1 MSDNNDKVLIV
12 DEEAEIRKLHKIADA
27 FNRISD
33 YVSDSNDRAISFSAT
48 IKALNTTMA
57 ASAKKYKSGFR
68 ISIGKKSI
76 EKLEAV
82 DRAFT
87 SISNAL
93 EKSNTNLYGFL
104 SQFNDLM
111 YAIRKPGTPQTH
123 QIPQIPTYSENS
135 KKQRSVE
142 ETYLKKNSKIIE
154 GEFRELVTDIKTDTT
169 RETAKIVSDIVGVKN
184 REKMQVVLNIASKG
198 KSLID
203 LGKVASK
210 GKNISSLSKLGQG
223 ADGAGAAGEGAGAI
237 GAGGIAIAAF
247 AVAVMAFTSAAYYG
261 QKRTRDFS
269 SAVLKLG
276 GSLNDAQKSSIS
288 TSNSIREGKNL
299 LSNYVDELT
308 MKAKGLFDEF
318 AAGLGN
324 FIDSL
329 SNWDEYN
336 KENPNKKNE
345 EYKQYNV
352 ADSKSTNLG
361 ITARLRESGFNENSI
376 KNLVE
381 LTRQIGLGQANK
393 YGDSDQEDT
402 IKKIAD
408 AWIDGSNAAAE
419 YGAIVDDNT
428 LAGYMASQGVDIV
441 NTEITD
447 ALKQY
452 YRFQLL
458 QTELSN
464 TDTVARQRQIQ
475 EWKKLGIMIDSTKQK
490 LFSFDEV
497 IQLSATN
504 YAIPMV
510 DSDGSLLNK
519 EEVEGKIGI
528 NGELNGELS
537 EETKDKI
544 KRDLANLAAKY
555 NLSLDDAL
563 KDERVITEL
572 GDKYGSAIAN
582 AFCNDERIRRL
593 LRKQEIKDTDFEARN
608 QAYMD
613 ESAMQAKSTSGEF
626 KYNVNKEVDKYK
638 VDKALVD
645 KVAKESL
652 SAQDYS
658 KYVFEKNLKKY
669 EETNGYTAGTRVND
683 WKDSD
688 IGKAIINF
696 KNGLLGGF
704 SDNAIGGYSSV
715 AINKN
720 NSISSS
726 LGASIL
732 NLDTQKDLNELKEYV
747 KSIAANKYS
756 NNTINFNVETL
767 VAEDDRSIDK
777 LTRTVAD
784 KLGILANDRGS
795 LNYGSF

>member
-1 MSDNNDKVLIV
+1 MSDNNKLLVGNA
-12 DEEAEIRKLHKIADA
+12 EAEIRQLNKIADA
-27 FNRISD
+27 FNNISE
-33 YVSDSNDRAISFSAT
+33 YISDSNDKVINFSET
-48 IKALNTTMA
+48 IKALNNTMQA
-57 ASAKKYKSGFR
+57 KASQYKSSFKIN
-68 ISIGKKSI
+68 ISNRSLKN
-76 EKLEAV
+76 LEAI
-82 DRAFT
+82 DKAFN

-93 EKSNTNLYGFL
+93 ANSNRNMYGFL
-104 SQFNDLM
+104 GQFTDFK
-111 YAIRKPGTPQTH
+111 YALKGSGTNKM
-123 QIPQIPTYSENS
+123 PQIPTYNES
-135 KKQRSVE
+135 KKKQQALE
-142 ETYLKKNSKIIE
+142 ENYLKKNSKIIE
-154 GEFRELVTDIKTDTT
+154 GEFKDLVTDIKTDTT

-184 REKMQVVLNIASKG
+184 REKMQVVLNIAAKG

-223 ADGAGAAGEGAGAI
+223 ADGAGAAGESTGAI
-237 GAGGIAIAAF
+237 GAGGIAVAAF

-276 GSLNDAQKSSIS
+276 GSLNDAQKSSIN

-329 SNWDEYN
+329 NNWDEYN
-336 KENPNKKNE
+336 KENPNKKNK
-345 EYKQYNV
+345 EYEQYNV
-352 ADSKSTNLG
+352 VDATNTTKEL
-361 ITARLRESGFNENSI
+361 TARLRQSGFDESSI
-376 KNLVE
+376 GNLID
-381 LTRQIGLGQANK
+381 LTRQIGLSQANK
-393 YGDSDQEDT
+393 YGDADQEET

-419 YGAIVDDNT
+419 YGAVVDDNT
-428 LAGYMASQGVDIV
+428 LTGYMASQGIDIV

-452 YRFQLL
+452 YRFQLV

-464 TDTVARQRQIQ
+464 TDTFARQKQIQ

-497 IQLSATN
+497 IQLSAEN
-504 YAIPMV
+504 YAIPLV
-510 DSDGSLLNK
+510 GSDGSLLNK
-519 EEVEGKIGI
+519 DEVEGKIDSDKI
-528 NGELNGELS
+528 KASLNGELS
-537 EETKDKI
+537 AESKENI

-555 NLSLDDAL
+555 NLSLDEAL
-563 KDERVITEL
+563 KDPRVLEEL
-572 GDKYGSAIAN
+572 GNKYGSAIAN

-593 LRKQEIKDTDFEARN
+593 LRKQEIKDTNFEARN

-613 ESAMQAKSTSGEF
+613 ESAMQAASTARQTKSTG
-626 KYNVNKEVDKYK
+626 YK

-688 IGKAIINF
+688 IGKAIIGF
-696 KNGLLGGF
+696 KNGLLGSLSG
-704 SDNAIGGYSSV
+704 NAIGGYSSSNIGSV
-715 AINKN
+715 KTSNT
-720 NSISSS
+720 NSDPLS
-726 LGASIL
+726 G
-732 NLDTQKDLNELKEYV
+732 LNELKEYV

>member
-1 MSDNNDKVLIV
+1 
-12 DEEAEIRKLHKIADA
+12 LHKIADA
-27 FNRISD
+27 FNRISE
-33 YVSDSNDRAISFSAT
+33 YVGNSNDKAISFSKT
-48 IKALNTTMA
+48 IKALNATMQ
-57 ASAKKYKSGFR
+57 ASAKKYKSNFK

-76 EKLEAV
+76 EKLDAV
-82 DRAFT
+82 DKAFN
-87 SISNAL
+87 SISNSL

-111 YAIRKPGTPQTH
+111 YAIRKPGPPQTH
-123 QIPQIPTYSENS
+123 QIPQIPIYSENN
-135 KKQRSVE
+135 KKQRSIE
-142 ETYLKKNSKIIE
+142 ETYIKKNSKIIE

-169 RETAKIVSDIVGVKN
+169 RETANIVSDIVGVKN
-184 REKMQVVLNIASKG
+184 REKMQVVLNIAAKG

-210 GKNISSLSKLGQG
+210 GKNISSLAKLGQG
-223 ADGAGAAGEGAGAI
+223 ADGASAAGESAGTI

-276 GSLNDAQKSSIS
+276 GSLNDAQKSSIN

-308 MKAKGLFDEF
+308 MGAKGLFDEF

-352 ADSKSTNLG
+352 VDATSTTKEL
-361 ITARLRESGFNENSI
+361 TARLRQSGFDESSI
-376 KNLVE
+376 GNLID
-381 LTRQIGLGQANK
+381 LTRQIGLSQANK
-393 YGDSDQEDT
+393 YGDADQEET

-428 LAGYMASQGVDIV
+428 LAGYMASQGIDIV

-452 YRFQLL
+452 YRFQLV

-464 TDTVARQRQIQ
+464 NDTFARQKQIQ

-497 IQLSATN
+497 IQLSAEN
-504 YAIPMV
+504 YAIPLV
-510 DSDGSLLNK
+510 GSDGSLLNK
-519 EEVEGKIGI
+519 DEVEGKLDSDKIKAS
-528 NGELNGELS
+528 LNGELS
-537 EETKDKI
+537 AESKENI

-555 NLSLDDAL
+555 NLSLDEAL
-563 KDERVITEL
+563 KDPRVLEEL
-572 GDKYGSAIAN
+572 GNKYGTAIAN

-593 LRKQEIKDTDFEARN
+593 LRKQEIKDTNFEARN

-613 ESAMQAKSTSGEF
+613 ESAMQAASTTRQTKSTG
-626 KYNVNKEVDKYK
+626 YK

-696 KNGLLGGF
+696 KNSLLDGLSG
-704 SDNAIGGYSSV
+704 NAIGSV
-715 AINKN
+715 KTINADSDPLSGLKEYVKTIN
-720 NSISSS
+720 ADSDPLS
-726 LGASIL
+726 G
-732 NLDTQKDLNELKEYV
+732 LNELKEYV
-747 KSIAANKYS
+747 KNIAANKYS